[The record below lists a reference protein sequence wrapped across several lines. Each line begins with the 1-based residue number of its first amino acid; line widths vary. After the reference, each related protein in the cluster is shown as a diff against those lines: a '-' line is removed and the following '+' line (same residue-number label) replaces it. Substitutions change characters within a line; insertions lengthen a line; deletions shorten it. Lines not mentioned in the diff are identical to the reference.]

1 MSRFLV
7 VGSSLIVEGR
17 ERMKLTPALEGAL
30 VEGVEALALGAHV
43 HEEDLGLGLGH
54 VVDGQHRLLVGEH
67 AADAGAVLV
76 LLVAR
81 ADALD
86 EGDALRGARRRTG
99 A

>member
-1 MSRFLV
+1 MS
-7 VGSSLIVEGR
+7 GSSLMYEGR
-17 ERMKLTPALEGAL
+17 ERMKLDALVEGAL

-43 HEEDLGLGLGH
+43 HEEDGGLAVGL
-54 VVDGQHRLLVGEH
+54 VVDGEHRLLVGEH

-86 EGDALRGARRRTG
+86 EGDLLGVRAVATG